1 MGMIPVGPWRVI
13 HWEGVC
19 EVVAGKD
26 WAMMYISDSIH
37 PFTALLAEA
46 MPAGSINEFLEPRK
60 HIMKVQAQTATCRRV
75 VTSEH

>member
-46 MPAGSINEFLEPRK
+46 MPAGSTNEFLEPRK
-60 HIMKVQAQTATCRRV
+60 QAQIATCRRV